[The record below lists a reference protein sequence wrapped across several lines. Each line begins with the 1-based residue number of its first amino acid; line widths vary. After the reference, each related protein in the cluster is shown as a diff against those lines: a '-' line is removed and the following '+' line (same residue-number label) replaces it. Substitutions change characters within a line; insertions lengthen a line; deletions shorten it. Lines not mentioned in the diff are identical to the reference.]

1 MWISSVSQLVCLCC
15 NFKISFH
22 LFVNRNKV
30 QQRGVQGSES
40 ILKQCLSAVR
50 VPEGASVNVY
60 DLIPN
65 RFAEWSR
72 AIWGMQLKALQEPNQ
87 NHIPFTY
94 TGFFIDD
101 VEQSNQQSAL
111 HGRVMSD
118 WGLQNQIGLWAI
130 VWDFWETLKVINTS

>member
-1 MWISSVSQLVCLCC
+1 M
-15 NFKISFH
+15 
-22 LFVNRNKV
+22 
-30 QQRGVQGSES
+30 
-40 ILKQCLSAVR
+40 
-50 VPEGASVNVY
+50 NVY

-72 AIWGMQLKALQEPNQ
+72 AIWGMQLKALQEPDQ
-87 NHIPFTY
+87 NHDPFTY

-101 VEQSNQQSAL
+101 VEQNNQQSAL